1 MAVTLYRQVGK
12 GKARRY
18 QKVNLGLGRRPT
30 NLAGPYFLR
39 YSLADGTRPWEAV
52 GEDLDSAIDAQKRKQ
67 AYFEALDAN
76 VPVIQNQDEAGRTK
90 ITDAVYQRFAEL
102 QLFQGKDQQEKS
114 EKTQRACNYRLGF
127 FLDFTAQ
134 QNLRFLDQID
144 RNQIDRNQL
153 LRYVKFLRVHDSDF
167 DDRTVHNIFETLNTF
182 LRTRDILIAGKILA
196 ELDYAD
202 KPPKPYTKQELKD
215 MFAADEEKLLY
226 GLFLN
231 SGVRDAEMQNTEF
244 VDFNLETCTL
254 HVQPKA
260 WRKFR
265 LKGKSKKKS
274 AKDRFIPIPAKL
286 VWKIKD
292 RTVLRNAQPHDLV
305 FPNSEGKPDGHF
317 LRKLKAIAKKA
328 GVEGAELHRFRKT
341 YADTLHEEGVSVNT
355 IRIRLGH
362 ESLDV
367 TLAYLKGKD
376 AESEEAQEHAN
387 SSSLALYA

>member
-1 MAVTLYRQVGK
+1 VG
-12 GKARRY
+12 AA
-18 QKVNLGLGRRPT
+18 QPISPV
-30 NLAGPYFLR
+30 PYFLR
-39 YSLADGTRPWEAV
+39 YSLADGTRPWDQV
-52 GEDLDSAIDAQKRKQ
+52 GDDLDEAIAARERKQ

-76 VPVIQNQDEAGRTK
+76 VPVVQDQDDAGRTK
-90 ITDAVYQRFAEL
+90 ITDAVYQWFAEL
-102 QLFQGKDQQEKS
+102 QLFQGKDQQGKS
-114 EKTQRACNYRLGF
+114 EKTLRAYNYRLGF

-134 QNLRFLDQID
+134 QNLHYLDQID
-144 RNQIDRNQL
+144 RKQL
-153 LRYVKFLRVHDSDF
+153 LRYVKFLREHGSDL
-167 DDRTVHNIFETLNTF
+167 DDRTVHNVFETLNTF
-182 LRTRDILIAGKILA
+182 LRTRDIFTAGKILA
-196 ELDYAD
+196 ELDYAE
-202 KPPKPYTKQELKD
+202 KPPKPYTRQELRD
-215 MFAADEEKLLY
+215 MFAVMDEEEKLLY

-231 SGVRDAEMQNTEF
+231 SGVRDAEMQNTEYA
-244 VDFNLETCTL
+244 DFNWEKCTL
-254 HVQPKA
+254 HVQPKP
-260 WRKFR
+260 WRHFR
-265 LKGKSKKKS
+265 LKGKKKKKS

-292 RTVLRNAQPHDLV
+292 RMRERNAQPHDLV
-305 FPNSEGKPDGHF
+305 FPNGTGKPDGHF

-328 GVEGAELHRFRKT
+328 GVEGTELHRYRKT

>member
-1 MAVTLYRQVGK
+1 MQTYPSFKTKTNLVERKSRMQSFSGSPSSSFFRGK
-12 GKARRY
+12 TDRARAKRRY
-18 QKVNLGLGRRPT
+18 EPT
-30 NLAGPYFLR
+30 TIASGFSSTSPFSRTCGSY
-39 YSLADGTRPWEAV
+39 
-52 GEDLDSAIDAQKRKQ
+52 LD
-67 AYFEALDAN
+67 
-76 VPVIQNQDEAGRTK
+76 
-90 ITDAVYQRFAEL
+90 
-102 QLFQGKDQQEKS
+102 
-114 EKTQRACNYRLGF
+114 
-127 FLDFTAQ
+127 
-134 QNLRFLDQID
+134 
-144 RNQIDRNQL
+144 QIDRNQL
-153 LRYVKFLRVHDSDF
+153 LRYVKFLREHDSDL

-196 ELDYAD
+196 ELDYAE

-215 MFAADEEKLLY
+215 MFAAMDDEEKLLY

-231 SGVRDAEMQNTEF
+231 SGLRDAEMQNTEYA
-244 VDFNLETCTL
+244 DFNWEKCTL
-254 HVQPKA
+254 HVQPKP

-274 AKDRFIPIPAKL
+274 ARDRFIPIPAKL
-286 VWKIKD
+286 VWKIKE
-292 RTVLRNAQPHDLV
+292 RMIERNAQPRDLV
-305 FPNSEGKPDGHF
+305 FPNGERKPDGHF

-376 AESEEAQEHAN
+376 AESEEARRAR
-387 SSSLALYA
+387 

>member
-1 MAVTLYRQVGK
+1 
-12 GKARRY
+12 
-18 QKVNLGLGRRPT
+18 
-30 NLAGPYFLR
+30 
-39 YSLADGTRPWEAV
+39 
-52 GEDLDSAIDAQKRKQ
+52 
-67 AYFEALDAN
+67 
-76 VPVIQNQDEAGRTK
+76 VP
-90 ITDAVYQRFAEL
+90 FH
-102 QLFQGKDQQEKS
+102 
-114 EKTQRACNYRLGF
+114 
-127 FLDFTAQ
+127 
-134 QNLRFLDQID
+134 
-144 RNQIDRNQL
+144 
-153 LRYVKFLRVHDSDF
+153 VKFLREHDSDL

-196 ELDYAD
+196 ELDYAE

-215 MFAADEEKLLY
+215 MFAAMDDEEKLLY

-231 SGVRDAEMQNTEF
+231 SGVRDAEIQNTEYA
-244 VDFNLETCTL
+244 DFNWEKCTL
-254 HVQPKA
+254 HVQPKV

-286 VWKIKD
+286 VWKIKE
-292 RTVLRNAQPHDLV
+292 RMRQRNAQTHDLV
-305 FPNSEGKPDGHF
+305 FPNGDGKPDGHF

-328 GVEGAELHRFRKT
+328 AVESAELHRFRKT

>member
-18 QKVNLGLGRRPT
+18 QKVNLGRGRRPADLT
-30 NLAGPYFLR
+30 GPYFLR
-39 YSLADGTRPWEAV
+39 YLLADGTRPWEAV
-52 GEDLDSAIDAQKRKQ
+52 GGDLDAAIDAQKRKD

-76 VPVIQNQDEAGRTK
+76 VPVVQDQDESGRTK
-90 ITDAVYQRFAEL
+90 ITDAVFQWFAEL
-102 QLFQGKDQQEKS
+102 QLFQGKDQQGKS
-114 EKTQRACNYRLGF
+114 EKTLRAYNYRLGF
-127 FLDFTAQ
+127 FLDFAAQ
-134 QNLRFLDQID
+134 LNLRYLDQV
-144 RNQIDRNQL
+144 DRNQL
-153 LRYVKFLRVHDSDF
+153 LRYLKFLREHDSDL
-167 DDRTVHNIFETLNTF
+167 DDRTVHNIFATLNTW
-182 LRTRDILIAGKILA
+182 LRSRDVVIAGKILA
-196 ELDYAD
+196 ELDYVE

-215 MFAADEEKLLY
+215 MFVLMDDEEKLLY

-231 SGVRDAEMQNTEF
+231 SGLRDAEMQNTEYS
-244 VDFNLETCTL
+244 DFNWEKCTL
-254 HVQPKA
+254 HVQPKP

-265 LKGKSKKKS
+265 LKGKGKSKKKS

-292 RTVLRNAQPHDLV
+292 RMTQRNAQPHDLV
-305 FPNSEGKPDGHF
+305 FPNGEGKPDGHF
-317 LRKLKAIAKKA
+317 LRKLKAIGKKA

-341 YADTLHEEGVSVNT
+341 FADTLHEEGVSVNT

-376 AESEEAQEHAN
+376 AESKEAQEHAN
-387 SSSLALYA
+387 NSSLAQYA